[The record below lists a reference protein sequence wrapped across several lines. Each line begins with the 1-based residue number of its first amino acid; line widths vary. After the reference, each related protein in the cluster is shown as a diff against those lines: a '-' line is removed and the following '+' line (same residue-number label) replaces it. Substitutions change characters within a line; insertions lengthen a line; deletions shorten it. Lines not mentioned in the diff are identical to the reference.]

1 MDLLKTF
8 YNDIHTREA
17 VQAFMINQLEKMA
30 VERTMSRGDVSG
42 IADAM
47 DVINTSFDKL
57 KEMYDIIEQKEYVN
71 EAR

>member
-8 YNDIHTREA
+8 YNDVHTREA
-17 VQAFMINQLEKMA
+17 VKLFMTEQLQNIA
-30 VERTMSRGDVSG
+30 IERTMNREDVSG

-47 DVINTSFDKL
+47 ELINTSFDRL
-57 KEMYDIIEQKEYVN
+57 KDVYGIIETKDYVN